1 MIKRILILDD
11 DPGIL
16 EVIDLALTY
25 SGFQVRPLLASENI
39 FKMVS
44 NFEPDLII
52 LDYILGGINGGEVC
66 RQLKNDPS
74 TKHIP
79 VIMLSAYLGLEDSIE
94 TYGYDVFIPKPFD
107 LSYLI
112 NKINE
117 CTRSYP
123 PIS

>member
-1 MIKRILILDD
+1 MIKRILIVDD

-39 FKMVS
+39 FKMVN

-52 LDYILGGINGGEVC
+52 LDYILRGIDGGEVC
-66 RQLKNDPS
+66 RQLKNESS
-74 TKHIP
+74 TNHIP
-79 VIMLSAYLGLEDSIE
+79 IIMLSAYSGLDESIDN
-94 TYGYDVFIPKPFD
+94 YGYNAFISKPFD
-107 LSYLI
+107 LNDLI

-117 CTRSYP
+117 LIQSLPT
-123 PIS
+123 IN